1 MTEDDSWEIGGYT
14 YYPRKKQ
21 AMNKVRSSDDVVA
34 FEGGLGWYIHSRNEY
49 ARNPRKKL
57 FGF

>member
-1 MTEDDSWEIGGYT
+1 MDTGIEIGGYT
-14 YYPRKKQ
+14 YYETEEEAKKTV
-21 AMNKVRSSDDVVA
+21 KSTDDVVA
-34 FEGGLGWYIHSRNEY
+34 YEGGLGWYVYSKSEY